1 MKNTEDDLYDID
13 KYSDDELYDM
23 LDMNNPSDRELEAKI
38 MIMVNKYDEIEGSDA
53 KKIKTFF
60 ERMHERFFDNDEEE
74 EEDQTVIELG
84 DDEYIE
90 GFEGM
95 DNVSDYKNEVTDKN
109 EVDKGLLQTTPLFY
123 GASKLNPL
131 MKETQKRAIQL
142 DSQFRNYNNYPHS
155 TDYIINLSEQLHNVV
170 SLRLH
175 SISVPYTWYNV
186 SNVYD
191 ANYFKLLGDAPG
203 ITGVYNLTFNIA
215 AGTYNTPELMD
226 AINASIAVVAGNN
239 TDIEFGTTG
248 VSHNIYTSK
257 ITFTLDIQQ
266 VYNETNYYILF
277 NHYTSPFDSKK
288 AIDAVTGL
296 QQTQTV
302 RQLSIPGFFG
312 YGNLVI
318 PRYTNTNII
327 QKPPD
332 PLPFTPY
339 PAAVEHIYS
348 MESIY
353 SKYDYCYSITG
364 KKTLVSDPQGPIEYN
379 YFDPNET
386 FYLIINDT
394 SNNVVGNNYFTIKT
408 FDGPNPYDA
417 SAAILDTI
425 VVEFGDVSGF
435 YTRTTLLEAVNRS
448 LTTDPNLSLNASLNQ
463 MDISYN
469 EQDDTTSSI
478 VTMQRFQLRTLLD
491 RKTTTKKKD
500 AKQIVLFPDE
510 DAVFNSLPTILRN
523 NWTGK
528 IWTGQSSCFLFND
541 DNKFTQSNAVPSE
554 IAHLQTLYKL
564 TSNPTMTFRCIKDG
578 GVGGK
583 YDNSTNNR
591 TIILDKSIDA
601 GYTDGY
607 TLMNYFGVYSY
618 NVTGTESEKVYEYSQ
633 INSKFKK
640 VSNDIPNGYVDV
652 SAFYDAGSTLCRIQV
667 DMNTYFNETMY
678 TFDLSA
684 SFLNDRDAAGATI
697 GLNGFK
703 IGPATTD
710 VSYGVITGLNG
721 PGDVSGAC
729 TTTTLNIPTGLN
741 ILTGLNGNV
750 IGENQPYN
758 VIYSNPTTFDVTF
771 PFEVGGGNNKI
782 VVDVSG
788 TVLGLAGVGTAWVTG
803 YPIYIPEKKYAQPYL
818 LVNAINNTFAKIQGD
833 TDPSGNKLY
842 GLNMS
847 QSRFYMSDVDGSTK
861 YKWAL
866 KLVVTNNISQND
878 YILEFADAKSDYVN
892 PWIDTNGNNR
902 YSLNSSGELVTSTAA
917 SFTGTSWNAFLGFTE
932 TSYSLIPPSAGSG
945 SNREGSEVLSTRDIM
960 NDISGSIFIYEND
973 IADAEGTVSYSK
985 NNMLSFL
992 PQTNVK
998 GLYDENG
1005 INRIEINI
1013 DGGIYSY
1020 YNLLNAL
1027 NNQLQ
1032 LNNETAGS
1040 IVYNYFSLEDESEKT
1055 VFQMNINKIYTA
1067 QDYKLEFYSETES
1080 AMSSKIRNITSS
1092 NSYQSITW
1100 DVTLGWMLGFRSF
1113 PVINLNSTDASN
1125 SRYVETQSYSLDADT
1140 GIITL
1145 IGDTGVDLFLY
1156 KTLYLIIDDF
1166 TQNHLN
1172 DGLITGVRDNPLA
1185 NKPSYSS
1192 KATKVCNP
1200 ITKREQTSIFSASQP
1215 GMGLTEN
1222 QLYAANVIA
1231 EENFTSQTTRLY
1243 SDPPY
1248 VKDMFAV
1255 IPIKVSSLKQGELFT
1270 EYGGTLQDN
1279 DRKYFGP
1286 VDISKLNIKLL
1297 NDHGDVIDLN
1307 GNNWSFTLLFE
1318 YLYNL
1323 KGI

>member
-1 MKNTEDDLYDID
+1 MKNTEDDLYDMD
-13 KYSDDELYDM
+13 KYSDDDLYDM
-23 LDMNNPSDRELEAKI
+23 LDMNNPSDRELETKI
-38 MIMVNKYDEIEGSDA
+38 MIMVNKYDEIEGSNA

-60 ERMHERFFDNDEEE
+60 ERMHERFFDDDG
-74 EEDQTVIELG
+74 EDQTVIELDDG
-84 DDEYIE
+84 DSIE

-95 DNVSDYKNEVTDKN
+95 DKVSDYKNKVTDKS
-109 EVDKGLLQTTPLFY
+109 EADKGLLQTTPLFY

-142 DSQFRNYNNYPHS
+142 DSQFRNYDNYPHS

-175 SISVPYTWYNV
+175 SLSVPYTWYNV
-186 SNVYD
+186 SNVYN
-191 ANYFKLLGDAPG
+191 ANYFKLLGNVDG
-203 ITGVYNLTFNIA
+203 IKDVYNLTFNIA
-215 AGTYNTPELMD
+215 AGTYNTQELMD
-226 AINASIAVVAGNN
+226 AINESIAVVAGNN

-248 VSHNIYTSK
+248 VSHNIETSK
-257 ITFTLDIQQ
+257 ITLTLDIQQ

-277 NHYTSPFDSKK
+277 NYYTTPFDSKR
-288 AIDAVTGL
+288 AIDPTTGL

-302 RQLSIPGFFG
+302 RQLSIPGFLG

-318 PRYTNTNII
+318 PRYTNTNFV
-327 QKPPD
+327 QQPPD

-339 PAAVEHIYS
+339 PTPVEHTYP

-353 SKYDYCYSITG
+353 SDYLYCYNVTG
-364 KKTLVSDPQGPIEYN
+364 KTTPVSGTIEYN

-386 FYLIINDT
+386 FYLIINDP

-417 SAAILDTI
+417 SSAILDTI
-425 VVEFGDVSGF
+425 VVEFADVSGF
-435 YTRTTLLEAVNRS
+435 YTRATLLEAVNRS
-448 LTTDPNLSLNASLNQ
+448 LITNDNLSTNSSLNQ

-491 RKTTTKKKD
+491 RTTTQKKKD
-500 AKQIVLFPDE
+500 AKQIVIFPDE
-510 DAVFNSLPTILRN
+510 DAVFDSLPVNLRN
-523 NWTGK
+523 NWPGN

-541 DNKFTQSNAVPSE
+541 DNKFTQSNAVPAE
-554 IAHLQTLYKL
+554 TEHLQTLYEISS
-564 TSNPTMTFRCIKDG
+564 TPTMTFRCIKDG

-583 YDNSTNNR
+583 YDNSANNR
-591 TIILDKSIDA
+591 IITLETSDTA
-601 GYTDGY
+601 GYANGY
-607 TLMNYFGVYSY
+607 NLMDYFGVYSY
-618 NVTGTESEKVYEYSQ
+618 NVTGTESEKVYEYSE
-633 INSKFKK
+633 INSRFKT
-640 VSNDIPNGYVDV
+640 VSDSISNGYVDV
-652 SAFYDAGSTLCRIQV
+652 SAFYDVGARLCRIQV

-678 TFDLSA
+678 TFDLSE

-697 GLNGFK
+697 GGNGFK
-703 IGPATTD
+703 LNTGVVTD

-721 PGDVSGAC
+721 PGDVS
-729 TTTTLNIPTGLN
+729 TNTSSVTTLNIPDLS
-741 ILTGLNGNV
+741 NGNNE
-750 IGENQPYN
+750 IQPYN

-771 PFEVGGGNNKI
+771 PFILSSFNNKI

-788 TVLGLAGVGTAWVTG
+788 NVAGLTTVKTAWGSG
-803 YPIYIPEKKYAQPYL
+803 YNIYIPAKSYRNATD

-847 QSRFYMSDVDGSTK
+847 QSRFYMSAVDGSTK

-878 YILEFADAKSDYVN
+878 YILELTDTKSDYEN
-892 PWIDTNGNNR
+892 SWIDTNGNDR
-902 YSLNSSGELVTSTAA
+902 YSLESSGELVTSTDA

-932 TSYSLIPPSAGSG
+932 TSYSLVPTTARSS
-945 SNREGSEVLSTRDIM
+945 SEVVASRDII
-960 NDISGSIFIYEND
+960 NDISGSIFIYDND
-973 IADAEGTVSYSK
+973 IFDASGVVIYNK
-985 NNMLSFL
+985 NNMVSFV

-998 GLYDENG
+998 GLSDISG
-1005 INRIEINI
+1005 GNRIEISI
-1013 DGGIYSY
+1013 EGGIYTY
-1020 YNLLNAL
+1020 YGLLNAL
-1027 NNQLQ
+1027 NNQLR
-1032 LNNETAGS
+1032 LTKETENS
-1040 IVYNYFSLEDESEKT
+1040 IIYTYYSVSNDSEQT
-1055 VFQMNINKIYTA
+1055 VFQININKVYTA
-1067 QDYKLEFYSETES
+1067 QDYKLVFYSETES
-1080 AMSSKIRNITSS
+1080 AISAKIRNITSS
-1092 NSYQSITW
+1092 NSYQTITW
-1100 DVTLGWMLGFRSF
+1100 DVTLGWMLGFRTF
-1113 PVINLNSTDASN
+1113 PEIDLNSTSAIN

-1172 DGLITGVRDNPLA
+1172 DGLITGVRNNPLA

-1200 ITKREQTSIFSASQP
+1200 VTKREQTSIFSASQP